1 MESLRGLE
9 NFYENEIL
17 ELDEDENNKEL
28 LKQMINNLEKIFDKK
43 RPRKKREKKDF

>member
-28 LKQMINNLEKIFDKK
+28 LKQIINNLEKIFDKK
-43 RPRKKREKKDF
+43 KMKKK